1 MVTEQIANL
10 SAGNRRP
17 GSNPGLSAQSESL
30 GMQNAQSQRSG
41 HFFCVK
47 LTPQIGA
54 SVHDLI
60 TSVNGEL
67 SNRAGPLS
75 SVHPRTTMSTS
86 HQRMYPELL
95 ERIHAL
101 RVATLHATRLE
112 VLQPLIA
119 YVQAKVDANTRARLN
134 FICTHNS
141 RRSQFSQI
149 WAQTAA
155 DYFGVPVVCLSGG
168 VEVTAFN
175 ERAVASTER
184 SGFEV
189 EHGSGPNPVCVVRHS
204 PDGEAVR
211 AFSKVFDDLANA
223 GGPFAAVM
231 TCAHADE
238 HCPFIPDAEAR
249 VTVRYED
256 PKAFD
261 DTLEEAV
268 RYDERSDQIASEM
281 LYVFSQ
287 INLPS

>member
-1 MVTEQIANL
+1 
-10 SAGNRRP
+10 
-17 GSNPGLSAQSESL
+17 
-30 GMQNAQSQRSG
+30 
-41 HFFCVK
+41 
-47 LTPQIGA
+47 
-54 SVHDLI
+54 
-60 TSVNGEL
+60 
-67 SNRAGPLS
+67 
-75 SVHPRTTMSTS
+75 
-86 HQRMYPELL
+86 MYPALL
-95 ERIHAL
+95 ERIHTL
-101 RVATLHATRLE
+101 RATAPAATRLE

-119 YVQAKVDANTRARLN
+119 YIQAKVDANEPVRLN

-141 RRSQFSQI
+141 RRSLFSQI

-155 DYFGVPVVCLSGG
+155 DYFGVPVACISGG

-189 EHGSGPNPVCVVRHS
+189 EQRSGPNPVYVVRHS
-204 PDGEAVR
+204 PGGDGVR
-211 AFSKVFDDLANA
+211 AFSKVFDDPANA

-238 HCPFIPDAEAR
+238 HCPLIPDAEVR
-249 VTVRYED
+249 LPVRYED

-261 DTLEEAV
+261 GTLEEAD

-287 INLPS
+287 ISLPS